1 MKNEHEEEENKRVE
15 EEKRKWGEGWK
26 KLEWAR
32 EKCERS
38 EVYKFIYI
46 GRTWR
51 NGRENLNLNS
61 AKTNIHYGAT
71 SAY

>member
-38 EVYKFIYI
+38 EVYKFIQGERGERGGKI
-46 GRTWR
+46 
-51 NGRENLNLNS
+51 
-61 AKTNIHYGAT
+61 
-71 SAY
+71 